1 MISNIKRYII
11 FFYLL
16 IFSFGTLASS
26 MDAIYKYKEN
36 SRWPYFFVSKGDGDS
51 INSKIG
57 DFFNGKELIFKSGV
71 FSVTDSCAYN
81 YHAQIFTSVSF
92 WGSSKTVDYYKSF
105 FSNYKISIP
114 HEFIIVTPVNPSEKC
129 EFPFTEFIILNDV
142 VVFFYKSSVVF
153 YFKTHE
159 ALIYHQS
166 KDKITKKTHDS
177 SAVKECKEIKKDDAN
192 YNTFTECFF
201 KGMNVALTY
210 ETYYKQ
216 LNPSDKT
223 KLLAEIDVG
232 RDETKKLGSVTVTVS
247 YKWLGTNELVVT
259 QQYDGGLTTL
269 HFIQETNGT
278 KLIRELSPD

>member
-1 MISNIKRYII
+1 
-11 FFYLL
+11 
-16 IFSFGTLASS
+16 
-26 MDAIYKYKEN
+26 
-36 SRWPYFFVSKGDGDS
+36 
-51 INSKIG
+51 
-57 DFFNGKELIFKSGV
+57 
-71 FSVTDSCAYN
+71 
-81 YHAQIFTSVSF
+81 
-92 WGSSKTVDYYKSF
+92 
-105 FSNYKISIP
+105 
-114 HEFIIVTPVNPSEKC
+114 
-129 EFPFTEFIILNDV
+129 
-142 VVFFYKSSVVF
+142 
-153 YFKTHE
+153 HE